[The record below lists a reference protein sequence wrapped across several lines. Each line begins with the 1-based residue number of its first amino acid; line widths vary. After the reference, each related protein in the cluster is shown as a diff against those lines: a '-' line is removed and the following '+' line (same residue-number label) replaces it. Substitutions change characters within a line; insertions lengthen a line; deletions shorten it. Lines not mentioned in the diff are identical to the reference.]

1 MVTFNR
7 TKLKEEI
14 TRKGFNA
21 RTLAQESG
29 IAESTIGRILRGER
43 SPQPGTLDKIA
54 QALNCNKE
62 TFFSFEAPGMTF
74 FERLIQWKGE
84 KAIADYLA
92 SADDET
98 HKVFWMNYLCDVFEN
113 GATEEAYN
121 GSIKLIKE
129 KGAEHFNRE
138 MKMLLEVKTNYEL
151 YMRLDENGEIYI
163 YLPDKEYD
171 HMLDTL
177 TGKQAANNN

>member
-1 MVTFNR
+1 MVKFDR
-7 TKLKEEI
+7 SKLREQI
-14 TRKGFNA
+14 SLKGLNA
-21 RTLAQESG
+21 RTLAKETG
-29 IAESTIGRILRGER
+29 ISENTIGRILRGENL
-43 SPQPGTLDKIA
+43 PQPATIKKIVA
-54 QALNCNKE
+54 VLGCSPE
-62 TFFSFEAPGMTF
+62 TFYTFETPDLNF

-129 KGAEHFNRE
+129 KGAEYFNRE